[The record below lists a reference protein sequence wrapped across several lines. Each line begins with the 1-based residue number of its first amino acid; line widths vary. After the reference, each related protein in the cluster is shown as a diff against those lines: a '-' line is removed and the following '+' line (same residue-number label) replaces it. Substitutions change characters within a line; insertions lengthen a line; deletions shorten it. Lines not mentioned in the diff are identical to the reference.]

1 MQNQAFANNTV
12 YAYFV
17 QVNLI
22 ISKALKGSCNYFEN
36 TKVQFKIYNRHRI
49 FKTEI
54 SIINLFTQK
63 LSNTIIQHIP
73 DIMII
78 EASS

>member
-1 MQNQAFANNTV
+1 M

-17 QVNLI
+17 QVKSI

-36 TKVQFKIYNRHRI
+36 TKVQFKIYNLHGV
-49 FKTEI
+49 FKNEI
-54 SIINLFTQK
+54 SIIRLFTQK
-63 LSNTIIQHIP
+63 LSDTVIQHIP